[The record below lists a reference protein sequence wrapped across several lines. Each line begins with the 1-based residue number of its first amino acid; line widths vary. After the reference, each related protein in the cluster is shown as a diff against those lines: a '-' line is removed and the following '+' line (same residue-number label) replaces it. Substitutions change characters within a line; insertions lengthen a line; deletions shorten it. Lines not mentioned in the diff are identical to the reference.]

1 MLSKDIINTINL
13 DARDENGNTILQQA
27 VLENNA
33 EIVALVLRKL
43 EKADNK
49 DSILNAQN
57 NNGDTSFFLAIR
69 NKQYLIAQMLDFAGA
84 DKSIKNN
91 DGQYVINTEEQE
103 SENNN
108 VIIEDSEIVD
118 FKFPV
123 VKCSNNPE
131 DVDDI
136 IGNQT
141 INPHDITEILFAI
154 GNINPVKN
162 YVTESN
168 NETLTENNEVDP
180 FLNIL
185 TDQYLILKNLKQ
197 SGGYNKQFKQENKII
212 SGSRKI

>member
-13 DARDENGNTILQQA
+13 DSRDENGNTILQQA

-57 NNGDTSFFLAIR
+57 NNGDTTFLLAIR

-103 SENNN
+103 SANNN

-123 VKCSNNPE
+123 VKCPNNPE
-131 DVDDI
+131 DVNDI

-197 SGGYNKQFKQENKII
+197 SGGYNKQENKII